1 MMRFACVPGGILA
14 RVRPYPQQS
23 CPICAPSEPRLCAVA
38 HYSSIERCIGSR
50 CRSRARCGSVGE
62 RSAANERPPVGMRAV
77 PARASQATFEE
88 RWTLGRGLQVR
99 SARAVFGLRARARAF
114 GRFGRWATVLSAC
127 ALLAQLE
134 NILREYP
141 IELQCV
147 QLRPKPHSLRWP
159 FKRPRRSPVARHW
172 PVRGPLTAKPNCR

>member
-1 MMRFACVPGGILA
+1 MDIGPRPSGTVGG
-14 RVRPYPQQS
+14 
-23 CPICAPSEPRLCAVA
+23 
-38 HYSSIERCIGSR
+38 
-50 CRSRARCGSVGE
+50 
-62 RSAANERPPVGMRAV
+62 
-77 PARASQATFEE
+77 
-88 RWTLGRGLQVR
+88 
-99 SARAVFGLRARARAF
+99 RAVFGLRACARSF

-159 FKRPRRSPVARHW
+159 FSLVDPPWRGTGPSVGHSPLNRTAAKAAGRSAGRSAFGTVSE
-172 PVRGPLTAKPNCR
+172 

>member
-1 MMRFACVPGGILA
+1 
-14 RVRPYPQQS
+14 
-23 CPICAPSEPRLCAVA
+23 
-38 HYSSIERCIGSR
+38 
-50 CRSRARCGSVGE
+50 
-62 RSAANERPPVGMRAV
+62 MRAV

-99 SARAVFGLRARARAF
+99 SGRAVFGLRACVRAF
-114 GRFGRWATVLSAC
+114 KRFGRWATVLSAC

-147 QLRPKPHSLRWP
+147 QLRPKPHSLRRP
-159 FKRPRRSPVARHW
+159 FGLVDPPWRGTGPSVGPSPLNRTAAKAVGRS
-172 PVRGPLTAKPNCR
+172 VRDWVSG